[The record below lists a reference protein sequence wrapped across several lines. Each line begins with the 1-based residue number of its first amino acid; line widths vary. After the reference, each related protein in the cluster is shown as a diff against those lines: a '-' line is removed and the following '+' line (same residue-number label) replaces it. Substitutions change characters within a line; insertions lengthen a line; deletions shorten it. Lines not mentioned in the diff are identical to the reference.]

1 VKKIGQFIYSWG
13 NGHYS
18 RMMSINEELPNFV
31 KEECEIHYSSKDE
44 IYQRLLKKFPD
55 QKQNIHEI
63 LMPTP
68 IDGKCGP
75 SVFLSMVNTVFP
87 VRGNPPVIKQVSS
100 YLKSEAKLFNKIGF
114 DLVIND
120 GDMGPNILAKNRNIN
135 SIFVTNQFMPKL
147 WKSRLYFYPG
157 LVFVAKQ
164 IAKATKILVAD
175 SPPPYT
181 LCEYN
186 LNFPEKLKEKVT
198 YVGHFASDKKKKQA
212 IMTDLERLLEG
223 NRFGYWMRTGNKS
236 TNQVTGS
243 KYEQVFHSEQ
253 MKNEK
258 RIVSHATED
267 PAIDKIL
274 GVDGKTYSVL
284 EALEKK
290 IDWIQIDVGF
300 LSEQQKETALEMCD
314 YAVINGSHTVM
325 GEIIGIKG
333 KPIIGIPVYDE
344 QTNQIRWAQE
354 HKLGIGANSK
364 KQVISAILELKNNYN
379 KFQESIQKFQE
390 HFVSNGAR
398 QTAEIAS
405 EMLASKTKT

>member
-1 VKKIGQFIYSWG
+1 
-13 NGHYS
+13 
-18 RMMSINEELPNFV
+18 MMSLNDELTNFV

-44 IYQRLLKKFPD
+44 IYQKLLKRFPD

-68 IDGKCGP
+68 IDGKYGP
-75 SVFLSMVNTVFP
+75 SVFLSMVNTLFP
-87 VRGNPPVIKQVSS
+87 VRGNPPVVKQVSS
-100 YLKSEAKLFNKIGF
+100 YLRNEAKLFDRIRF

-135 SIFVTNQFMPKL
+135 SIFVTNQFMPRL
-147 WKSRLYFYPG
+147 WKSRIYFYPG
-157 LVFVAKQ
+157 VVFVAKQ
-164 IAKATKILVAD
+164 IAKATKIVVAD

-181 LCEYN
+181 MCEYN
-186 LNFPEKLKEKVT
+186 LNFPDELKEKVV
-198 YVGHFASDKKKKQA
+198 YAGHFASDKKRDHGPK
-212 IMTDLERLLEG
+212 TDLERLLEG
-223 NRFGYWMRTGNKS
+223 NKFGYWMRTGNKS

-243 KYEQVFHSEQ
+243 KYEQAFHSEQ

-258 RIVSHATED
+258 RIISHATED
-267 PAIDKIL
+267 PAIDKVL
-274 GVDGKTYSVL
+274 GKDGRTYSIL

-354 HKLGIGANSK
+354 RRLGIGASNR

-405 EMLASKTKT
+405 EMLAGKTKR